1 MISGS
6 HRISALRELRSNGEH
21 NAPQVVTVHVV
32 KGYPE
37 TTRVDEA
44 IKINMIGLSVIYP

>member
-6 HRISALRELRSNGEH
+6 HRISVLRELSSKPEYA
-21 NAPQVVTVHVV
+21 APQAVTVHVV